1 MNLFDNLQTEQIDTI
16 FLKTN
21 QEKFINLNSNFKNS
35 NLDLNFNE
43 LNYNPD
49 NNLINPDDYN
59 KNNCNLNY
67 INSENIKGSETPN
80 FKIISDKVNSKNIKR
95 NSFKNIVSSNL
106 MNQKNFNIFSFSS
119 NSQKENFF
127 NKNPVENNPKNE
139 IELNNTD
146 FLRYYSFKNNLKLTF
161 NYEDKNNILKNIN
174 PKENNSSKN
183 DDIQY
188 EENNK
193 TENLLNNFSYYI
205 ENEKNLPGLIETGNF
220 DLKKSNYLND
230 SITDKFEFS
239 NIIQNS
245 IDNSNIFLSPDMKR
259 IFNEKEKNNKQ
270 RIKDLE
276 NDISLNLDKNKSEE
290 IILLKKM
297 NFEKTEENKKESN
310 SIKKRIK
317 TEADVEFSIGNL
329 EEEKVRIFLNIIF

>member
-1 MNLFDNLQTEQIDTI
+1 M
-16 FLKTN
+16 
-21 QEKFINLNSNFKNS
+21 
-35 NLDLNFNE
+35 
-43 LNYNPD
+43 
-49 NNLINPDDYN
+49 
-59 KNNCNLNY
+59 
-67 INSENIKGSETPN
+67 
-80 FKIISDKVNSKNIKR
+80 
-95 NSFKNIVSSNL
+95 
-106 MNQKNFNIFSFSS
+106 
-119 NSQKENFF
+119 
-127 NKNPVENNPKNE
+127 ENNPNNE